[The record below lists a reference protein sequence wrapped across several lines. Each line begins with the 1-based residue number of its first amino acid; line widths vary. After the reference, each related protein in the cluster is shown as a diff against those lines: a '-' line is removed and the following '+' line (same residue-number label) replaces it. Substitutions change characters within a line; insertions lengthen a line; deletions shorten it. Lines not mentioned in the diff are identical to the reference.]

1 MSAKSGLTM
10 SSQSSSGTRG
20 YGHRDDSSWKGT
32 RVRGAGEAPTQGAG
46 TAEAAEAGAAT
57 GAIGVGSE
65 GADMD
70 GTKAAALLRA
80 DDAEW
85 WDGKRRGNGKH
96 LLRRRKST

>member
-1 MSAKSGLTM
+1 M
-10 SSQSSSGTRG
+10 SSRLSSGTRG

-32 RVRGAGEAPTQGAG
+32 RVRGTGEVAMWGVG
-46 TAEAAEAGAAT
+46 TAEAAEEVAAT

-70 GTKAAALLRA
+70 GTKAAALLRV